1 MAYIQDGSSTAG
13 LLAVETASKAARG
26 ILYNAAGQPVT
37 RRQGAARDEAN
48 DEAFIMAGVNDGS
61 YRHLRADRSGGQAS
75 ALNTMLFTE
84 SYDTAAISQLRW
96 LTLNS
101 TMTSSVSVAGG
112 HVLNSTNLTTASIG
126 FLNKT
131 LRAFI
136 KMQRAPL
143 HFRARARVA
152 HVGNAVAELGFGD
165 ASSFNG
171 AHANGAYWQYT
182 AGGAVQPVL
191 TYNGVD
197 MNAAPVAGLES
208 TKYYTWDVL
217 LFDDEARFIVQDTS
231 TGLMIAERSIK
242 LPATQAKM
250 FANSRVFGF
259 YRLFHTASPPA
270 SAPQLIVTQADV
282 VMLDVMTN
290 KPWSHQMALSGY
302 GLEVSPITLS
312 PTVNWANSAAAANA
326 ALSNTAAGYS
336 LMMGRFQFAA
346 VAGLETDYAL
356 FGFQVPSH
364 YSLVCTGVEIDTFN
378 MGAAVAT
385 TMTNLEWWLGFDQSA
400 LSLATAGIN
409 RTGLGGQ
416 SFDIGAP
423 IGKRADRI
431 SVDFSSSPKITN
443 PGRFQTIILKMPV
456 ATATAS
462 QIIRGTVNVRGY
474 WE

>member
-37 RRQGAARDEAN
+37 RKQGAARDEVS
-48 DEAFIMAGVNDGS
+48 DEGFVLAGVNDGG
-61 YRHLRADRSGGQAS
+61 YRHLRADRAGGLAS
-75 ALNTMLFTE
+75 AMNTMLFTE
-84 SYDTAAISQLRW
+84 SYDTPALSQTRW
-96 LTLNS
+96 LVINS
-101 TMTSSVSVAGG
+101 TMTSSVSIAGG
-112 HVLNSTNLTTASIG
+112 HVVNSTNLTTASIG
-126 FLNKT
+126 LLNKS
-131 LRAFI
+131 LRAFM

-143 HFRARARVA
+143 HFRARARVV
-152 HVGNAVAELGFGD
+152 HVNNAVAELGFGD
-165 ASSFNG
+165 STAFNG
-171 AHANGAYWQYT
+171 AHTNGAYWQYT
-182 AGGAVQPVL
+182 AGGSVQPVL

-197 MNAAPVAGLES
+197 ITGAPVAGLS
-208 TKYYTWDVL
+208 AANYYTWDVL
-217 LFDDEARFIVQDTS
+217 LFDDEAKFMVQDTS
-231 TGLMIAERSIK
+231 TGLILAERSIK
-242 LPATQAKM
+242 LPVTQAKM
-250 FANSRVFGF
+250 FANSRVFAF
-259 YRLFHTASPPA
+259 YRLFHTASAPA
-270 SAPQLIVTQADV
+270 SAPQMIVTRVDV

-290 KPWSHQMALSGY
+290 KPWSHQMAVSGY

-312 PTVNWANSAAAANA
+312 PTVNWANSAASSNA

-385 TMTNLEWWLGFDQSA
+385 TMTALEWWLGFDQSA

-409 RTGLGGQ
+409 RTGLGSQ
-416 SFDIGAP
+416 SFDIGAA
-423 IGKRADRI
+423 IGKRAERL
-431 SVDFSSSPKITN
+431 SVDFNSSPKVTN